1 MCDRNGSGRNVSDGT
16 SAPRN
21 GTTTPMPTSTPTST
35 QAHGRG
41 DDPRVE
47 RTRAAVIDAAAE
59 LLTTDGPSAIT
70 HANVAAA
77 ANVSRTTVYNHWP
90 TQADLL
96 RDTLESL
103 GTVVVGADQLTGS
116 LRADLGL
123 LCEQIVADLLD
134 DQRAPMIVNMMERSL
149 HDPTVATVRDEF
161 FRTFADV
168 FRTVIRA
175 AIAAGELR
183 DDLDADRAMATLLGS
198 FLFERFMSP
207 SGLRDD
213 FADAVLDDFVRVN
226 APR

>member
-1 MCDRNGSGRNVSDGT
+1 M
-16 SAPRN
+16 PI
-21 GTTTPMPTSTPTST
+21 TTPTPS
-35 QAHGRG
+35 RI

-47 RTRAAVIDAAAE
+47 RTRAAVIDAAAS

-96 RDTLESL
+96 RDTIESL
-103 GTVVVGADQLTGS
+103 GKVVVGVDQLTGT
-116 LRADLGL
+116 LRVDLDM
-123 LCEQIVADLLD
+123 LCGQIVSDLVD

-149 HDPTVATVRDEF
+149 HDPTVATVRDDF
-161 FRTFADV
+161 FRAFADV

-175 AIAAGELR
+175 GVDDAKLR
-183 DDLDADRAMATLLGS
+183 IDIDADRAMATLLGS
-198 FLFERFMSP
+198 FLFMRFMSP
-207 SGLRDD
+207 DSLDLA
-213 FADAVLDDFVRVN
+213 FAEAILDDFVSVN